1 MNHSAHNKLISFI
14 WNIADDTDIK
24 KQKGVNGQHEA
35 FNFMVLAEHLEVLSS
50 KDKVLFEAV
59 SATLSATTS
68 QKKNYEYIVE
78 TAVRSADRFSAE
90 AYMHRAA
97 FKGKL
102 TTQLRVSSK
111 SSRRYKRLGH

>member
-1 MNHSAHNKLISFI
+1 MSRCIQGQTGRAAVCKL
-14 WNIADDTDIK
+14 
-24 KQKGVNGQHEA
+24 
-35 FNFMVLAEHLEVLSS
+35 
-50 KDKVLFEAV
+50 
-59 SATLSATTS
+59 TLSATTS